1 MIRRFLLGVL
11 VPAITAAAVVAPG
24 ASAIPVHDVH
34 SAAGT
39 PAKKVHHRVRPD
51 GLVDAAAHA
60 DTMRRLGARIAAR
73 SCT

>member
-1 MIRRFLLGVL
+1 M
-11 VPAITAAAVVAPG
+11 
-24 ASAIPVHDVH
+24 PVHDVH